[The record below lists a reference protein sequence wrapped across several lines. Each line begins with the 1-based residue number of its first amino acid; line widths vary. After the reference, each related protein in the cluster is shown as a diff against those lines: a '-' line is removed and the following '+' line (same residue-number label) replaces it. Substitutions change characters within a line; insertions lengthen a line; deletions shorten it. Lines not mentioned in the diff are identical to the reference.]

1 MCFVSFVPKTS
12 TFFLKQNEQAVKRE
26 FGYLLIDLKATTQD
40 NCRKRTN
47 VLPMASEEGF
57 N

>member
-1 MCFVSFVPKTS
+1 MGSCQYVYNKLIS
-12 TFFLKQNEQAVKRE
+12 LILNQNEEAVKRQ

-47 VLPMASEEGF
+47 VLPSEEGF

>member
-47 VLPMASEEGF
+47 VLPMDSEEGF